1 MKQKQER
8 SWFVVKAKK
17 LVEYGKILLN
27 LVFKRKLGKL
37 LNLVTQFHFCIG
49 RVGISTLVKF
59 VLVFYWRV
67 QRLLKEMQGQV
78 TFLNQNGLIPF
89 GIANP
94 KSKRQKHNVLTEK
107 FSLFFSKNCVYKALL
122 LITQEE
128 ICVQIYADRQVERNK
143 KNRQIGS
150 CTGFTGL
157 TRTEGFSGL
166 RSVDW
171 LTLVRVNATRNLVA
185 INIRAYAG
193 WARGT

>member
-1 MKQKQER
+1 MFFHRFHKGFLTILQHTTTYDIHYHCALVPTSFKYPFFASMKQKQER
-8 SWFVVKAKK
+8 SWFVVEGKK

-89 GIANP
+89 RITNP
-94 KSKRQKHNVLTEK
+94 ESKRQKHVVLTEK
-107 FSLFFSKNCVYKALL
+107 FSLFFSKNVFLKHC
-122 LITQEE
+122 
-128 ICVQIYADRQVERNK
+128 C
-143 KNRQIGS
+143 
-150 CTGFTGL
+150 
-157 TRTEGFSGL
+157 
-166 RSVDW
+166 
-171 LTLVRVNATRNLVA
+171 
-185 INIRAYAG
+185 
-193 WARGT
+193 